1 VELKA
6 GTQLKSAVGTTE
18 VIVVKPPTAAVEL
31 TSGGV
36 PMVPK
41 DEGAGGGAIAA
52 GQEGAILLGKRYVD
66 EESDIE
72 VLCTKAGDGA
82 LAVDGRVLVL
92 KTAKPLPSSD

>member
-18 VIVVKPPTAAVEL
+18 VIVVKAPGSAVEL
-31 TSGGV
+31 TSGGIA
-36 PMVPK
+36 MVAK
-41 DEGAGGGAIAA
+41 DGDAGSGAIAA
-52 GQEGAILLGKRYVD
+52 GHEGSILLGKRYVD

-82 LAVDGRVLVL
+82 LAVDGRVLVP